1 MDLFNSKLYFNYDE
15 LNMIKSY
22 DDFLVVMSVVSLSTE
37 LNMFY

>member
-1 MDLFNSKLYFNYDE
+1 MDLLNSKLYFNYDE